1 MTREECNIHTLQ
13 AWGMNDLM
21 VTAAHRYCLGRRSYI
36 VSECV
41 DWLIK
46 NWGLFHVETKK
57 RIIVETQEAIEKG
70 FAGDGCDVEQWQRLI
85 QIERK
90 HDA

>member
-57 RIIVETQEAIEKG
+57 QIIVETKEAIERG
-70 FAGDGCDVEQWQRLI
+70 FAGDDCDVEQWQRLI
-85 QIERK
+85 QIEQK
-90 HDA
+90 P